1 MNRTHYFNYIEKKL
15 NVLATRIN
23 SRGKLNLLDMHSQ
36 SEYFYMHFF
45 NVLFNWELKNL
56 NEVFHN
62 VEAIDLIDN
71 SNKYFI
77 QVSAT
82 NTKKKVES
90 ALNKNTMKNYPGY
103 HFKFISISKD
113 ASNLKKMTF
122 INPYSVTFNPLTDI
136 YDKDSI
142 LKHILSLK
150 VEDQKI
156 IYRFI
161 KNELGAEVD
170 DVKWESN
177 LAIVI
182 NILSKEDR
190 DKQDQPI
197 VINSFEIERKL
208 TYNNL
213 NDAKY
218 VIDDYKIHHNR
229 VDKIYAE
236 FDTSG
241 VNKSSTVLATI
252 RQEYIKAKT
261 TGTDDELFFQVI
273 EKIQEKILNSAN
285 YVQIPIEELE
295 ECVNILVVDAFIR
308 CKIFKNPKDYNY
320 AST

>member
-1 MNRTHYFNYIEKKL
+1 
-15 NVLATRIN
+15 
-23 SRGKLNLLDMHSQ
+23 
-36 SEYFYMHFF
+36 
-45 NVLFNWELKNL
+45 
-56 NEVFHN
+56 
-62 VEAIDLIDN
+62 LIDN